1 MKDAVNLGLRG
12 FSNASISET
21 SNSYWDLQR
30 STSVI
35 RTFFF
40 SFLYSLSMDDI
51 KIYAQV
57 DNIRHSF
64 NLLDVSSMIKPHQ
77 SMVVTQIEKEPGLFP
92 QDCEAG
98 SHTFSKF

>member
-1 MKDAVNLGLRG
+1 MLPFLRQAIATGTCRDLPPSLGL
-12 FSNASISET
+12 F
-21 SNSYWDLQR
+21 
-30 STSVI
+30 
-35 RTFFF
+35 FFF

>member
-1 MKDAVNLGLRG
+1 MLPFLRQAIATGTCRDLPPSLGL
-12 FSNASISET
+12 
-21 SNSYWDLQR
+21 
-30 STSVI
+30 
-35 RTFFF
+35 FFF

-77 SMVVTQIEKEPGLFP
+77 SMGVTQIEKEPGLFP